1 MNSLIKVSYDND
13 RPTVFGRELHN
24 FLEVGTPYHKWF
36 TRMLEYGF
44 TENVD
49 YMTVDKNV
57 LRVDGTEMPQVQH
70 DHQLT
75 IEMAKEIC
83 MLQRN
88 ERGRQARQYFLELEK
103 RWNTP
108 EFVMARALQS
118 ANAKVNQIEQEN
130 SELLSLIQS
139 DRPKVVFAEAVAASD
154 DCILVRELAKLLAQN
169 GVDIGEIRLFEWLRA
184 QGYLINVGRDRNTP
198 TQMSVNRG
206 LMRMK
211 KTTVTHKSGRTTV
224 STTPLVTGKGQQYF
238 VNLFLKRDPDHTDGS
253 LVQSKK
259 NTVGQ

>member
-13 RPTVFGRELHN
+13 RPTVSARELHA
-24 FLEVGTPYHKWF
+24 FLEIKSNFTTWF
-36 TRMLEYGF
+36 ERMCEYGF
-44 TENVD
+44 LENID
-49 YMTVDKNV
+49 YRTYFPNLESEQHGGKNKQ
-57 LRVDGTEMPQVQH
+57 DA
-70 DHQLT
+70 QLT

-108 EFVMARALQS
+108 ELVMARALQL
-118 ANAKVNQIEQEN
+118 ANAKVSQIKQKN
-130 SELLSLIQS
+130 SELLSIIQNN
-139 DRPKVVFAEAVAASD
+139 RPKVVFAEAVAASD

-169 GVDIGEIRLFEWLRA
+169 GVNIGEIRLFEWLRA
-184 QGYLINVGRDRNTP
+184 QGYLINVGCDRNTP

-238 VNLFLKRDPDHTDGS
+238 VNLFLKRDPDHMDGS
-253 LVQSKK
+253 PVQSKK
-259 NTVGQ
+259 DTVGQ